1 MLNSFVTTLFI
12 PQEAHPSKDHIEYL
26 CKAFIQLLNSTY
38 SSVTSVYHVL
48 SDSTILS
55 VAEIVIST
63 ATSMNLA
70 EIRQN
75 LQIRDFEQKHHIQLT
90 FQKNHVYRRFK
101 RLAVFDMDS
110 TLIQQEVVDE
120 IARKLG
126 VEDKVAAITARAM
139 NGELDFT
146 ASLRERVALLRG
158 TPITIFEELKQVI
171 TLSPGAADLVK
182 ALKKLGYKTAVLSG
196 GFKPLTPWLAQLLD
210 LDYAYANTLILSEDG
225 QSLTGEVTGDI
236 IHAEKK
242 RDLVLEIAK
251 TNGLCLDQVLVIG
264 DGANDLPMMS
274 VAGLGIAFNAK
285 PRVQL
290 AAPVRLNTPTLL
302 DVLYL
307 LGISEKERK
316 DLLCERA

>member
-1 MLNSFVTTLFI
+1 MSNSFVTTLFI
-12 PQEAHPSKDHIEYL
+12 PQEAHPSKDHNEFL
-26 CKAFIQLLNSTY
+26 CQSFFQLLKSLLV
-38 SSVTSVYHVL
+38 SVTSTRHVL
-48 SDSTILS
+48 SDSATLS
-55 VAEIVIST
+55 VVEVIIST
-63 ATSMNLA
+63 PTSMNLA
-70 EIRQN
+70 DIRQN
-75 LQIRDFEQKHHIQLT
+75 SRIRDFERENHIQLS

-110 TLIQQEVVDE
+110 TLIQQEVIDE

-139 NGELDFT
+139 NGDLDFT

-171 TLSPGAADLVK
+171 TLTPGASDLVK
-182 ALKKLGYKTAVLSG
+182 ALKKLGYQTAVLSG
-196 GFKPLTPWLAQLLD
+196 GFKPLTPWLAQLLH
-210 LDYAYANTLILSEDG
+210 LDYAYANTLVVSDDG
-225 QSLTGEVTGDI
+225 QSLSGEVTGDI
-236 IHAEKK
+236 IHSEKK

-251 TNGLCLDQVLVIG
+251 TNGFCLDQVLVIG

-290 AAPVRLNTPTLL
+290 AAPVHLNSSSLL

-307 LGISEKERK
+307 LGFSETERK
-316 DLLCERA
+316 ELLSEPA